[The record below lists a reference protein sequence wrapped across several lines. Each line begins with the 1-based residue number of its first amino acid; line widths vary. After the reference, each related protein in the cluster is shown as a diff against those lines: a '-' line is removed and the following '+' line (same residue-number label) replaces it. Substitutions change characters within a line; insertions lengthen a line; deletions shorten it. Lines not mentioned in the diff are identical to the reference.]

1 LISPSWELKFDT
13 LGGNDGELI
22 AALLTGA
29 TGLLYEGDVDDAEGF
44 GFEENDGVTV
54 WE

>member
-1 LISPSWELKFDT
+1 
-13 LGGNDGELI
+13 
-22 AALLTGA
+22 
-29 TGLLYEGDVDDAEGF
+29 LYEGVVDDAEDF

>member
-1 LISPSWELKFDT
+1 MIWTVARASRFDT
-13 LGGNDGELI
+13 FGGDDGAGLW
-22 AALLTGA
+22 TGA
-29 TGLLYEGDVDDAEGF
+29 VTIGLLYEGDVDDAEGF